1 MTSPESAA
9 TIKML
14 PYKRGPDIDYASLD
28 FNPDVAELPPDAME
42 QNLEL
47 NEIYNL
53 LRARFTGF
61 DRRPDG
67 FLDRE
72 TNICYNPSN
81 LNVRI
86 YPDIYL
92 AFGVDTAAIRPRE
105 LYLPWEVGKPPD
117 WALEIAS
124 ESTGRE
130 DVRRKPGIYAHVGV
144 LEYWRFDP
152 TGGRYHGD
160 ALAGNRLVNGE
171 YAPVELTT
179 EPDGILKGYSPALDL
194 YLCWDQGWPMFYD
207 PNTNS
212 YLTNWEQEREIHAET
227 QRDLT
232 ETSRSLA
239 AEQAAHRKPRTP
251 SAPNSPGHGGLKR
264 SCDACGEKIDRR
276 GCPASRFSSRI

>member
-9 TIKML
+9 TAKMM

-53 LRARFTGF
+53 LRARFTDF
-61 DRRPDG
+61 DRRPDV

-81 LNVRI
+81 LNRRI

-92 AFGVDTAAIRPRE
+92 AFGVDTAAIRPRK

-130 DVRRKPGIYAHVGV
+130 DVRRKPGIYAQVGV

-152 TGGRYHGD
+152 TGGRYHGE
-160 ALAGNRLVNGE
+160 ALAGNLLVNGE
-171 YAPVELTT
+171 YVPVELTT
-179 EPDGILKGYSPALDL
+179 GPDGILKGYSPVLDL
-194 YLCWDQGWPMFYD
+194 YLCWNQGWPMFYD
-207 PNTNS
+207 PNTGS
-212 YLTNWEQEREIHAET
+212 YLTNWEQERVIHAET

-232 ETSRSLA
+232 ETSRGLV
-239 AEQAAHRKPRTP
+239 AEQSAHQRTQ
-251 SAPNSPGHGGLKR
+251 
-264 SCDACGEKIDRR
+264 DALRAEQDRARRLEEELRRLRGE
-276 GCPASRFSSRI
+276 G